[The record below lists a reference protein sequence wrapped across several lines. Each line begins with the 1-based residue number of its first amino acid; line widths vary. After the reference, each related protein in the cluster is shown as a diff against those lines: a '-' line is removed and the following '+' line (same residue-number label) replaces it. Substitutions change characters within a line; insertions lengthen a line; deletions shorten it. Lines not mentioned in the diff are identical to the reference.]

1 MKNRTNSRK
10 NFNKGHVLRSF
21 SVGGF
26 TLVELLVV
34 ISIIAL
40 LMAILLPA
48 LAKARTQAKRIA
60 CLSGL
65 RQLVLGWTA
74 YAENND
80 GKLVNGRQAGATA
93 SPKGSGTYDWVTE
106 PWWCTPM
113 YPLPTSDETG
123 SGYNA
128 KRFDW
133 DLTLIYKERELLL
146 KQGALYRFCQNVKSY
161 RCPEASKDAH
171 RTYVIPG
178 PMNAEWKS
186 APDNY
191 MPAGKVVKRL
201 GQITGSK
208 DRVVFFEE
216 KTVTPDAFEFPTPVS
231 SGTVP
236 TWTYDKP
243 NIMHGNGANFGFAD
257 GHADYHQWQ
266 CDAIIKWAQNPST
279 DDTVGAPT
287 AAQLSSCPK
296 DYDWLLNAIWGMSR

>member
-10 NFNKGHVLRSF
+10 GLFR
-21 SVGGF
+21 GF

-48 LAKARTQAKRIA
+48 LSKARTQAKRIS

-65 RQLVLGWTA
+65 RQLVTA
-74 YAENND
+74 WMSYAENND
-80 GKLVNGRQAGATA
+80 GKLVNGGQAGTDPVTGGNA
-93 SPKGSGTYDWVTE
+93 YDWVKE
-106 PWWCTPM
+106 PWWCTPL

-133 DLTLIYKERELLL
+133 DLTLVYKERELLL
-146 KQGALYRFCQNVKSY
+146 KQGALYRFCPNVKSY
-161 RCPEASKDAH
+161 RCPEAVRDAH
-171 RTYVIPG
+171 RTYVIPAS
-178 PMNAEWKS
+178 MNAEWKG
-186 APDNY
+186 APNNY
-191 MPAGKVVKRL
+191 MPAGKVAKRL

-216 KTVTPDAFEFPTPVS
+216 KSVTPDAFEFPTPTTA
-231 SGTVP
+231 GIP
-236 TWTYDKP
+236 PPWIYDKP
-243 NIMHGNGANFGFAD
+243 NVMHGNGANFGFAD
-257 GHADYHQWQ
+257 GHADYHKWQ
-266 CDAIIKWAQNPST
+266 CDVIIKWALNPST

-287 AAQLSSCPK
+287 PAQLAACPK
-296 DYDWLLNAIWGMSR
+296 DYDWLLNAIWAMSR